1 MSASADYFDGKTS
14 RRHPVV
20 VELDA
25 GMLRVA
31 GEGFALSLRA
41 DVLRARPRVAGTP
54 LRVELPDGGLLVG
67 DALEA
72 FTDEVPAF
80 RRGRTDLLEAHPGV
94 AMLAIVLFAAF
105 TWFAY
110 RAAIPWT
117 AELMARRF
125 PVEVERT
132 LGETVMTTLDR
143 HLFKASQL
151 EPARQAALTTRFEAM
166 RAQAA
171 VPHAVLVFR
180 RGDTFGA
187 NAFALPGGTVVM
199 TDELAERLT
208 EDQVMAVLAHEV
220 GHVEGRHSLRAL
232 FQNSAVAVGATALFG
247 DAGAV
252 TLLAGTLPML
262 LVQSDYSRVHEA
274 EADAFALG
282 LLRRAGLSPAL
293 LGDALES
300 ISRPQGHDDDDG
312 GEDRWESGPLRY
324 LSTHPVTDDRI
335 RAAREA
341 AVETR

>member
-14 RRHPVV
+14 RRHAVV

-25 GMLRVA
+25 GMLRIT
-31 GEGFALSLRA
+31 GEELALALRA

-67 DALEA
+67 GALEA

-80 RRGRTDLLEAHPGV
+80 RRGRTDLLEAHPGA
-94 AMLAIVLFAAF
+94 AMLAILLIAAF
-105 TWFAY
+105 SWFAY
-110 RAAIPWT
+110 RAAIPWA
-117 AELMARRF
+117 AELMARRV
-125 PVEVERT
+125 PIEVERT
-132 LGETVMTTLDR
+132 LGETVMNTLDGR
-143 HLFKASQL
+143 LFKRSQL
-151 EPARQAALTTRFEAM
+151 SPARQAALTARFEAM

-180 RGDTFGA
+180 MGDTIGA

-199 TDELAERLT
+199 TDELAGRLT
-208 EDQVMAVLAHEV
+208 QDQAMAVLAHEL
-220 GHVEGRHSLRAL
+220 GHVEGRHSLRAV

-262 LVQSDYSRVHEA
+262 LVQSGYSRAHEA

-282 LLRRAGLSPAL
+282 LLRGAGLSPAL

-300 ISRPQGHDDDDG
+300 ISRPQEHDDDEG
-312 GEDRWESGPLRY
+312 GEDGWESGPLRY

-335 RAAREA
+335 RATREA
-341 AVETR
+341 AAETR